1 MTVQSQFDP
10 IRRFQ
15 ERDMPRLRA
24 GGFTLTELMIVIVII
39 IVLVLLTFSV
49 SGAMKEKA
57 KAATCSTNLK
67 AIGGGLLS
75 YIAENNGRFPNGRV
89 DVSWLR
95 DTENKNVS
103 LGLCWYDAA
112 ALHLGRNNYS
122 MKFNDPKAEPLP
134 ECFGCPSGHGTAYH
148 PAWPYT
154 GDYAANQL
162 LGNNSN
168 SANPLSITA
177 VKNPSLTPYV
187 QDTVK
192 QNNFGANIYSTG
204 FSEENNAAFAARHN
218 GKGNVLWVDGRVS
231 AHSAEEYK
239 AMANDSKY
247 GGTSNF
253 MRGDW

>member
-1 MTVQSQFDP
+1 MPD
-10 IRRFQ
+10 RRV
-15 ERDMPRLRA
+15 R
-24 GGFTLTELMIVIVII
+24 GFSLTELMIAIVII
-39 IVLVLLTFSV
+39 VVLVLITLSV
-49 SGAMKEKA
+49 TGSMREKA

-89 DVSWLR
+89 DASWLR
-95 DTENKNVS
+95 DTENNNVS

-112 ALHLGRNNYS
+112 ALHLGRDNYS
-122 MKFNDPKAEPLP
+122 MKFNDPKAAPLP
-134 ECFGCPSGHGTAYH
+134 DCFCCPSGNGKPYH

-162 LGNNSN
+162 LGNNTN
-168 SANPLSITA
+168 AANPLSITA
-177 VKNPSLTPYV
+177 VKNPSTTPYV

-204 FSEENNAAFAARHN
+204 FSPDNNAAFAARHN

-231 AHSAEEYK
+231 AHTPEEYTS
-239 AMANDSKY
+239 MANDSQY
-247 GGTSNF
+247 GGPANF
-253 MRGDW
+253 MRGNW